1 MILAAVGQCEQTRA
15 ARGPAPWT
23 LATES
28 DMSSENEDYLESRNP
43 IPSHTLQCMEIIGGN
58 HAAEREVTAPGLDIW
73 VSSRPSEGTS
83 GGDVHYFSMCGSG
96 RVTRLIVADVSG
108 HGPTVSDVADALREL
123 MRKHI
128 NLLDQ
133 TKLARAINREFME
146 RPREDHFATF
156 VLLTY
161 FAPTK
166 HLLVCNGGHP
176 PPLWFSTELQRW
188 QLLDKDTPH
197 KGPSIREETYRYM
210 MRPVSNLPLGIIE
223 PTSYCQFS
231 VKLCE
236 GDVIVAYTDALTDV
250 HKPEGLRLG
259 ELGLLKLATHVQVSE
274 PRNVTASVLDR
285 VDRWSENNVPDDDR
299 TLIVMRHN
307 ASEPPEMTVR
317 QAIRSMAKMVG
328 LSK

>member
-1 MILAAVGQCEQTRA
+1 MSAETEIH
-15 ARGPAPWT
+15 PASQNSIT
-23 LATES
+23 
-28 DMSSENEDYLESRNP
+28 
-43 IPSHTLQCMEIIGGN
+43 SHVLKCMEIIGGN
-58 HAAEREVTAPGLDIW
+58 HVVERAVTTPGMDIW
-73 VSSRPSEGTS
+73 VSSRPSEGPS

-108 HGPTVSDVADALREL
+108 HGPSVSDVADALRKL

-146 RPREDHFATF
+146 RSQEHHFATF

-176 PPLWFSTELQRW
+176 PPLWFSTKLQRW
-188 QLLDKDTPH
+188 QLLDTDTPH

-250 HKPEGLRLG
+250 HKPEGFRLG
-259 ELGLLKLATHVQVSE
+259 ESGLLQLATDVQASE
-274 PRNVTASVLDR
+274 PRNVTASMLDR
-285 VDRWSENNVPDDDR
+285 VDQWSENNVPEDDR

-307 ASEPPEMTVR
+307 ASDPPEMTVR
-317 QAIRSMAKMVG
+317 QAIKSMAKMIG
-328 LSK
+328 LSR

>member
-1 MILAAVGQCEQTRA
+1 
-15 ARGPAPWT
+15 
-23 LATES
+23 
-28 DMSSENEDYLESRNP
+28 MSSENEDYLESRNP